1 MASRKLPTGSGEQEL
16 LDNSVSHT
24 ELPPCKPLLV
34 PPFSFLF
41 VFLLLPPRGQGLV
54 GRKGFLS
61 AFFCF
66 GPRTHIQIQKLNG
79 HDATLSIISFSF
91 FLFSFHFLKFRFI
104 LFIYFFFCDRVSSC
118 SPGCQATHS
127 VDQTVCLCW
136 NLRRGHPCPDYCM
149 CGNVLPACMSTTC
162 VHPEISKRG
171 WISWNWS
178 FRWLWATTWV
188 LETKRG
194 PFQERRVL

>member
-1 MASRKLPTGSGEQEL
+1 MVCLLLIHNSLTRHRIPQCRAYPLMASRKLPTGSGEQEL

-104 LFIYFFFCDRVSSC
+104 LFIYFF
-118 SPGCQATHS
+118 
-127 VDQTVCLCW
+127 
-136 NLRRGHPCPDYCM
+136 LRQGF
-149 CGNVLPACMSTTC
+149 L
-162 VHPEISKRG
+162 
-171 WISWNWS
+171 
-178 FRWLWATTWV
+178 L
-188 LETKRG
+188 
-194 PFQERRVL
+194 